1 MFYLSYCYIQA
12 GMHRRGSRGAAPVS
26 DAARHGDARGTP
38 LTARRCRFGPRL
50 PRGFFFF
57 SPTYADATETRPD
70 SHRIG
75 LIRADSG
82 RIGRNRRN
90 RRNGRFKPIQAEI
103 QTLSLT
109 PTLVSLLCAL
119 CGVRVLGFTE
129 SLSASLSLL
138 SVSVSPQQH
147 NTNATLL
154 ARDKEL
160 QYKKTLITQNALCFV
175 FYWTP

>member
-1 MFYLSYCYIQA
+1 
-12 GMHRRGSRGAAPVS
+12 MHGRGSRGAAPVS
-26 DAARHGDARGTP
+26 DAARHGDVRGTP
-38 LTARRCRFGPRL
+38 LTACRCHVGPRL

-57 SPTYADATETRPD
+57 SSTCADAAETRPD
-70 SHRIG
+70 SRRIA
-75 LIRADSG
+75 LIRADS
-82 RIGRNRRN
+82 RPIGRNRRN
-90 RRNGRFKPIQAEI
+90 HRNGRFKPIQAEI

-109 PTLVSLLCAL
+109 STLVSLLCAL
-119 CGVRVLGFTE
+119 CGVRVLSFTE
-129 SLSASLSLL
+129 SLSTSLSLL

-154 ARDKEL
+154 ACDKEL

>member
-1 MFYLSYCYIQA
+1 MPTRDVSVETAEMA
-12 GMHRRGSRGAAPVS
+12 GSS
-26 DAARHGDARGTP
+26 
-38 LTARRCRFGPRL
+38 
-50 PRGFFFF
+50 
-57 SPTYADATETRPD
+57 
-70 SHRIG
+70 
-75 LIRADSG
+75 
-82 RIGRNRRN
+82 
-90 RRNGRFKPIQAEI
+90 RFKPKFKH
-103 QTLSLT
+103 SLT
-109 PTLVSLLCAL
+109 PPLVSLLCAL